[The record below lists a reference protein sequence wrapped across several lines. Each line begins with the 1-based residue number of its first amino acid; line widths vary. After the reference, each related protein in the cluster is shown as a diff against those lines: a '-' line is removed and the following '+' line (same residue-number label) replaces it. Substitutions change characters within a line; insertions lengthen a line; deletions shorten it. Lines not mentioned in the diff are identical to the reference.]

1 MPPKPAAPPAF
12 GYQPHTD
19 HGYQPHHVSYRR
31 FRSGQRWWIENM
43 VHSMP
48 PDSEYWQGV
57 EKEEEEKT
65 NLEEEEHEEAEP
77 EESSIGRTV
86 NKEKKRSSRS

>member
-1 MPPKPAAPPAF
+1 
-12 GYQPHTD
+12 
-19 HGYQPHHVSYRR
+19 
-31 FRSGQRWWIENM
+31 
-43 VHSMP
+43 MP